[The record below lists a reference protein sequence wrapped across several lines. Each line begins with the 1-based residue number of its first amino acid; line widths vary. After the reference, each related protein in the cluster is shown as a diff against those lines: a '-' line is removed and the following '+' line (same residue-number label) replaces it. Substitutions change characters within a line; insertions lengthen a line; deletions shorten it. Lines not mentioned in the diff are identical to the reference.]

1 MFQQPPGGIPNQQ
14 PIWSI
19 PQATIAKYSQM
30 FNGVDQ
36 ARTGFV
42 TGAQAR
48 GILMQS
54 GLPQDALAKIW
65 ALADGTTSGR
75 LTIEEFILCMYLV
88 EMTRAGH
95 PVPPALSP
103 DLIPPSYRRR
113 QSAQAGVPMAGPP
126 PMAQVPVGAVRP
138 PIPQTP
144 QPVQQSQFVPQPA
157 PVVPPVPVPAAVPTA
172 AATPMA
178 WAIPPQSQ
186 AKYGQLFQSV
196 DAQKTGFVTGAQARG
211 ILMQSGLQQDA
222 LAKIWAL
229 ADSTVSGRLM
239 IEEFILA
246 MHLID
251 MAKAGQPLPVTLP
264 TDLIPPSY
272 RRRDSIQSTGSAAPP
287 AAPAQPPPG
296 QRTGRGS
303 ISDGSGEPVPASM
316 MLTEWAIPQPSKLKY
331 NQMFN
336 QHDRT
341 RSGFLTGV
349 QARGILVQSGL
360 NQNILAKIWAL
371 CDVTLSGK
379 LMCEE
384 FVLAMHLIDIVKNG
398 EPLPVILPPELVPP
412 VHRRRR
418 NSSISSAGSAG
429 LGMEIEPTSPIKGSA
444 ASFEDKRKENFSKGQ
459 AVLDR
464 KRQELLDQ
472 QRREQEERE
481 RKEREEHAKRE
492 KIRLEME
499 RKRQEEIERQVI
511 NLHCLL
517 LIL

>member
-1 MFQQPPGGIPNQQ
+1 MYQQQAGGPLPGGVQQPVWN
-14 PIWSI
+14 I
-19 PQATIAKYSQM
+19 PQVTIAKYSQM
-30 FNGVDQ
+30 FGGIDA

-48 GILMQS
+48 GLLMQS

-75 LTIEEFILCMYLV
+75 LTIEEFILAMYLI

-95 PVPPALSP
+95 PIPPSLPP
-103 DLIPPSYRRR
+103 DLVPPSYRRR
-113 QSAQAGVPMAGPP
+113 QSNTPMAGMVPPGGVRPGMPPPAAQVPMAP
-126 PMAQVPVGAVRP
+126 AA
-138 PIPQTP
+138 IPQSHP
-144 QPVQQSQFVPQPA
+144 YVPPS
-157 PVVPPVPVPAAVPTA
+157 PVVPPSPAVPTA

-178 WAIPPQSQ
+178 WSIPPPSQ
-186 AKYGQLFQSV
+186 AKYGQLFQSM
-196 DAQKTGFVTGAQARG
+196 DLQKTGFVTGAQARG
-211 ILMQSGLQQDA
+211 VLMQSGLPQDA

-229 ADSTVSGRLM
+229 ADATVSGRLM

-251 MAKAGQPLPVTLP
+251 MCKAGQPLPVTLP
-264 TDLIPPSY
+264 PDLVPPSY
-272 RRRDSIQSTGSAAPP
+272 RRRESAASTVPP
-287 AAPAQPPPG
+287 VPTAPASTQVAPTG
-296 QRTGRGS
+296 QRSARGS

-316 MLTEWAIPQPSKLKY
+316 MLTEWAIPQSSKLKY
-331 NQMFN
+331 NQLFN

-384 FVLAMHLIDIVKNG
+384 FVLAMHLIDMVKAG
-398 EPLPVILPPELVPP
+398 EPLPVTLPPELVPP

-418 NSSISSAGSAG
+418 NSSVSSVGSTG
-429 LGMEIEPTSPIKGSA
+429 VVGGTGGDMEPTSPIRGSA
-444 ASFEDKRKENFSKGQ
+444 ASFEDKRKENFDKGQ

-464 KRQELLDQ
+464 KRQALLDQ
-472 QRREQEERE
+472 QRRELEERE
-481 RKEREEHAKRE
+481 RKEREEQAKRE
-492 KIRLEME
+492 KVRLEME
-499 RKRQEEIERQVI
+499 RKRQEEIERQVM
-511 NLHCLL
+511 NN
-517 LIL
+517 

>member
-1 MFQQPPGGIPNQQ
+1 MYQQPPGLVWN
-14 PIWSI
+14 I

-30 FNGVDQ
+30 FNGVDVSRTGFVTGAAARGILMQSGLPQDALAKIWALADGTTSGRLTLEEFILCMYLVEMTRAGHPIPVQLPPDLIPPSYRRRPSAPGMAPMAQPPMPGIRPGAPPMAQVPQPIPQQQFVPQPAPVPPPVVPAAVPTVAATPMAWSIPPPSQ
-36 ARTGFV
+36 AKYAQLFQSVDVNKTGFV

-65 ALADGTTSGR
+65 ALADGT
-75 LTIEEFILCMYLV
+75 
-88 EMTRAGH
+88 
-95 PVPPALSP
+95 
-103 DLIPPSYRRR
+103 
-113 QSAQAGVPMAGPP
+113 
-126 PMAQVPVGAVRP
+126 
-138 PIPQTP
+138 
-144 QPVQQSQFVPQPA
+144 
-157 PVVPPVPVPAAVPTA
+157 
-172 AATPMA
+172 
-178 WAIPPQSQ
+178 
-186 AKYGQLFQSV
+186 
-196 DAQKTGFVTGAQARG
+196 
-211 ILMQSGLQQDA
+211 
-222 LAKIWAL
+222 
-229 ADSTVSGRLM
+229 VSGRLM

-264 TDLIPPSY
+264 PDFVPPSY
-272 RRRDSIQSTGSAAPP
+272 RRRDSSRAVTTPVAAAPP
-287 AAPAQPPPG
+287 PVAPQAAAPAPS
-296 QRTGRGS
+296 RGRGS

-316 MLTEWAIPQPSKLKY
+316 MLTEWAIPQSSKLKY

-384 FVLAMHLIDIVKNG
+384 FVLAMHLIDMVRNG
-398 EPLPVILPPELVPP
+398 EPLPATLPPELVPP

-418 NSSISSAGSAG
+418 NSSVSSAGSAG
-429 LGMEIEPTSPIKGSA
+429 VGIGGGDAELGSPVKGSSA
-444 ASFEDKRKENFSKGQ
+444 ASFEDKRKENFDKGQ

-464 KRQELLDQ
+464 KRQALLDQ
-472 QRREQEERE
+472 QRREQDERE
-481 RKEREEHAKRE
+481 RKEREEQAKRE

-499 RKRQEEIERQVI
+499 RKRQEEIEKQVI
-511 NLHCLL
+511 Y
-517 LIL
+517 LIVLIRGSVN